1 MKIVANGV
9 AYHVEIYGKG
19 EPLLLLH
26 GFTGSVES
34 WRKFVS
40 IWESRRK
47 LILVDIIGHGSS
59 DSPDHVQRYS
69 IDQVAADLDGILH
82 KLNVVQTDVLGY
94 SMGGRLA
101 LTFAI
106 LYPHRVG
113 KLILESSS
121 PGLKTEEE
129 RLARIKDDETLAA
142 RIEENGVEWFV
153 REWENIPL
161 FATQRRLPTEV
172 QESIRLQR
180 LKNNG
185 KGLANSL
192 RGMGTGQQPSWWE
205 SLAGITIP
213 TLLLCGEEDKK
224 FCRIA
229 FEMEQLMPN
238 AIVLQISQCGH
249 AIHVEQ
255 PQIFAKIVDEFL
267 VKGGQTYGN

>member
-59 DSPDHVQRYS
+59 DSPDHVQRYG

-142 RIEENGVEWFV
+142 RIEENGVERFV